1 MHHGEQ
7 PSDWVAYAV
16 VIGVVALMMLGK
28 YLMASGD
35 NKSDNSKENKE

>member
-1 MHHGEQ
+1 MHHGGQ

-16 VIGVVALMMLGK
+16 VIGVVAFMMLGK

-35 NKSDNSKENKE
+35 DDKKEDK